1 MLLAITFGDVL
12 TAIGTVIG
20 TIWDSFGNVATVITG
35 NMIIFVPVILAFML
49 SLVCCALAIMKKL
62 GVRGLNA
69 GGRRRR
75 RR

>member
-1 MLLAITFGDVL
+1 MLLAITFNDVL
-12 TAIGTVIG
+12 TSIGTVIG
-20 TIWDSFGNVATVITG
+20 SIWDMFGSVASVVTS

-49 SLVCCALAIMKKL
+49 SLVGAALVVLKKL
-62 GVRGLNA
+62 GVRGLNS

>member
-1 MLLAITFGDVL
+1 MLLAITFSDVL

-20 TIWDSFGNVATVITG
+20 SIWDAFGSIASVITD

-49 SLVCCALAIMKKL
+49 SLVGCALAIMKKL
-62 GVRGLNA
+62 GVKGLNA

>member
-1 MLLAITFGDVL
+1 MLLAITFSDVL
-12 TAIGTVIG
+12 TAIGSVIG
-20 TIWDSFGNVATVITG
+20 SIWTMFGSMASIVTD

-49 SLVCCALAIMKKL
+49 SLVGCALAIMKKL
-62 GVRGLNA
+62 GLRGLNS

>member
-1 MLLAITFGDVL
+1 MLLEITFSSVL

-20 TIWDSFGNVATVITG
+20 CIWDAFGSVADVIM
-35 NMIIFVPVILAFML
+35 NNQIIFVPVILAFML
-49 SLVCCALAIMKKL
+49 SLVYCALTIMKKL
-62 GVRGLNA
+62 GVRGLNS

>member
-1 MLLAITFGDVL
+1 MLAITFSDVL
-12 TAIGTVIG
+12 TSIGTVIG
-20 TIWDSFGNVATVITG
+20 SIWSMFGSVASVVTD

-49 SLVCCALAIMKKL
+49 SLVGAALVVLKKL
-62 GVRGLNA
+62 GVRGLNS